1 MAVVSQ
7 LELPGSPAEQASD
20 ATVTYYWNP
29 AATGDLESGET
40 VTSPG
45 AKVLQYDP
53 RFPWDTVDVTA
64 SVLAAGSPFV
74 GTGVYAAEVGVTM
87 QGLVPGYEYRVAL
100 WFTAS
105 GGHVPGRFFR
115 VRCLV

>member
-7 LELPGSPAEQASD
+7 LELPGSPSEQASY
-20 ATVTYYWNP
+20 AVITYYWNP
-29 AATGDLESGET
+29 AQTGDLASGET
-40 VTSPG
+40 VTNPG

-53 RFPWDTVDVTA
+53 RYPWDTVDVTA
-64 SVLAAGSPFV
+64 TTLAAGSPFV
-74 GTGVYAAEVGVTM
+74 GTGAYAAEVGVTV
-87 QGLVPGYEYRVAL
+87 QDLVPGYEYRVEL

-105 GGHVPGRFFR
+105 GGHTPGRFFR